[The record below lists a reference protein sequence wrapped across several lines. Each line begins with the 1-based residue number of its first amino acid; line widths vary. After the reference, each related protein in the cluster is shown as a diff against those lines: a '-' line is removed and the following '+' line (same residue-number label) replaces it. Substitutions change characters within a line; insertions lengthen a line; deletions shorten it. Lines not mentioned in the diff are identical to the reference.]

1 MTTVSGGHGT
11 GTQYTALFAFVTA
24 IESNLLSASDAMQ
37 FPLDVLVANPLSAR
51 HVMSR
56 PVFTRIKCTKY
67 DAGAVA
73 NGKKKLNINEIRAW
87 IWL

>member
-1 MTTVSGGHGT
+1 MTTVSGE
-11 GTQYTALFAFVTA
+11 QPAALEEAEAVLVPPFVTA

-37 FPLDVLVANPLSAR
+37 FPLNVAAPLSAW

-67 DAGAVA
+67 DAGAVE
-73 NGKKKLNINEIRAW
+73 NEKIKYK
-87 IWL
+87 